1 MDRKPVKSSNIKS
14 VGYDAATRKMHVEFG
29 SGGVY
34 EYEGV
39 EPSDHNSFVHDRS
52 PGKHFQEYIR
62 PKFKGKKL

>member
-14 VGYDAATRKMHVEFG
+14 VGYDAATRKMHVEFS

-34 EYEGV
+34 EYDGV
-39 EPSDHNSFVHDRS
+39 EPSDHASFVHDSS
-52 PGKHFQEYIR
+52 PGGHFAKHIR